1 MNALNALTR
10 QQADLEAEC
19 IALCPPLRPSPV
31 DRMRVRRERFV
42 GGADPSLLAMD
53 AERVREKKLAF
64 NRSDLL

>member
-1 MNALNALTR
+1 MNASNALTR
-10 QQADLEAEC
+10 QQADLGG
-19 IALCPPLRPSPV
+19 
-31 DRMRVRRERFV
+31 RRYSTMSCAPAISGGSHGGEGFV